1 MKFGIRKPSLTR
13 SISARTTGQLKRAI
27 NRAVN
32 PYYGKKGVGIFH
44 PRKAVYNRIYSR
56 TTISLS
62 SIIKKIFK

>member
-32 PYYGKKGVGIFH
+32 PYYGKKGVGIFILE
-44 PRKAVYNRIYSR
+44 KLF
-56 TTISLS
+56 TTEFIAEQPSAYRV
-62 SIIKKIFK
+62 